1 MARKEWELLFNLSA
15 KQSSNFSATFK
26 AAQAALVETQN
37 RIQQL
42 NKLQSDISAYQKQ
55 QQAVDATR
63 QRLSVL
69 QQQYDNIQKEIQET
83 EGYSSALENK
93 LISKQAQIDKTTVSL
108 NTYEQRLTATG
119 NTLREAGVDTTQLT
133 VETTRLET
141 EVDKLKERQ
150 IDLKKTMDEAG
161 DGAKSFGEK
170 SVEALDAVESAL
182 ATAGIAKGLNE
193 IKDAYMDC
201 INTAGDFEASMS
213 NVEALSGATGE
224 ELEAL
229 SDKAKEM
236 GATTKFTAGE
246 SADALSYMA
255 LAGWNTQ
262 SMLEGI
268 SPVLNLAAAANMDLA
283 QASDIV
289 TDYLTAFGLKA
300 SDTTH
305 FVDVMAYAM
314 AHSNTDVIQ
323 LGEAYKACASTAT
336 SLGYSVEETT
346 AVLATMANAGV
357 KGGEAG
363 TALNAIFTRLATNT
377 KKCGDELAN
386 YGVNIYD
393 AQGNM
398 QSLSSILTGIAG
410 VWGDLTDQEQANLAK
425 TIAGTN
431 QYSKLQTI
439 MAGCS
444 EAAAEGGQSFSDY
457 TEALNNCAGSADKMA
472 GTMLDNMNGRLVL
485 MQSAADGLKIA
496 IGEDLTP
503 AMSGLYD
510 VGAQVLGWMQGF
522 VEEHPGV
529 VKEIAAGT
537 VALGG
542 FLGVM
547 TAASAAIKIGSAAM
561 GLFSASLGVT
571 APVLAGVVIAGT
583 ALAAVIGGIS
593 GAADD
598 GVPHVRELTSAAR
611 DMGSSMD
618 EVSDTYHSTLSNME
632 ATASVADQ
640 YISKLEAIEAATNG
654 NTAGNAEYHD
664 TLARL
669 SALVP
674 SLADDIDLETDSI
687 KGGTEALRQHA
698 NAYADDVKAQARQEY
713 LNGIYEQYNDV
724 LVESAA
730 NEAKLA
736 AAQAKVEKSNAGMD
750 ATYSKLLSTLGMTD
764 EQFKSTYGTVQDI
777 PWRSMGEDVQQLRS
791 EYMGYS
797 EDLATAR
804 HEVENYTEAVE
815 QDQEAIDAAE
825 AEYQEA
831 KDAVDSLNAA
841 QQDAAASAND
851 VAAQEQAVTDVINNA
866 EAEIQELVS
875 AYTDAYN
882 AAYDSITKQYD
893 LWDTAEKVV
902 ATSASSINSALESQI
917 TYWDNYNQNLEK
929 LNERAA
935 DIDGLS
941 DVIASFAD
949 GSKDSVN
956 AIAGMAAASDSDL
969 AKMVENYRSL
979 QEAQKTTSESMADL
993 ETGMSNAMDEIAQNV
1008 ADSVADMDLGDEAL
1022 KSAQATVQGFI
1033 DGAENMTPLV
1043 KEAYERVAST
1053 ASAALA
1059 GANKRYNIDQKSSN
1073 IPGYAVG
1080 TESAAPGLAIVGE
1093 NGPEL
1098 VYFNGGETVLTTP
1111 ETRSVLNDTRKL
1123 SPFGEEQTSTFSVV
1137 QLLKDA
1143 TRISDAVRNEI
1154 GEYTSFQKKDE
1165 FISSALEASSI
1176 SNEVNRY
1183 LALADKSYGI
1193 ESILR
1198 LSATHESTDES
1209 HVLDTLRQTENE
1221 SYNSLIRKASELTYF
1236 NGSESKIEQEDIFSN
1251 KKESELEKVSLF
1263 AKELSEINRSKE
1275 SATSVS
1281 DYFTDSASF
1290 YTDEKRSAY
1299 GNIHSSSLDAARYL
1313 TQAFSERNSEILN
1326 VRRLLDEEY
1335 SVSASQSSSSRYVSA
1350 NERTENSF
1358 LTAEAISDFSNEY
1371 RNLDSR
1377 NQTSAEKEMLSTEDV
1392 SDLEKILFFDK
1403 ELSEVT
1409 RQRDELEKVSDLERV
1424 READLESSGAM
1435 LVGQRGPELIRFS
1448 GGEKVLTASETR
1460 SALEKVERAERLL
1473 QTEKFIRNLPAYATG
1488 TASASR
1494 GIAVVGE
1501 EGQELVYSDDIP
1513 TTDLEI
1519 NAVSSSTPDESA
1531 DFLSTVELDNAE
1543 FHENSSSSS
1552 TEKYSAVQNGFVE
1565 RNALAKTIQS
1575 ITENGFVKQSIE
1587 PLEKFA
1593 MTVAPIISEIQPETI
1608 ALMEAAPKLL
1618 LEYQSAKQVSDMP
1631 MAEASL
1637 GAANQLPPIYGENSI
1652 DFVAI
1657 QKAMRAAYSSGSD
1670 VGSVATPAQLPESES
1685 SGSPSVSS
1693 VAPITIAPVYN
1704 IYGMRDTDELRSV
1717 LNAQND
1723 DLREAVL
1730 EIVNDNDTDNFRRGY
1745 A

>member
-1 MARKEWELLFNLSA
+1 MATPKVWELMFNLNA
-15 KQSSNFSATFK
+15 KQNSSFSSTFK
-26 AAQAALVETQN
+26 AAQSALVETQGK
-37 RIQQL
+37 IQQL
-42 NKLQSDISAYQKQ
+42 NKVQSDISAYQKQ

-93 LISKQAQIDKTTVSL
+93 LLSKQAQIDKTTASL
-108 NTYEQRLTATG
+108 NTYEQRLAATG
-119 NTLREAGVDTTQLT
+119 NALHEAGVDTTQLT
-133 VETTRLET
+133 AETTRLET
-141 EVDKLKERQ
+141 EVDKLKDQ
-150 IDLKKTMDEAG
+150 QVDLKKTMDEAG
-161 DGAKSFGEK
+161 EGAKGFGEK
-170 SVEALDAVESAL
+170 SVEALDAVESVL
-182 ATAGIAKGLNE
+182 ATAGIAKALGE

-213 NVEALSGATGE
+213 NVEALSGASGD
-224 ELEAL
+224 ELEAM

-255 LAGWNTQ
+255 LAGWDTQ

-393 AQGNM
+393 AHGNM
-398 QSLSSILTGIAG
+398 QSLSSILTGMAG
-410 VWGDLTDQEQANLAK
+410 IWDTLTDQEQANLAK
-425 TIAGTN
+425 VIAGTN

-444 EAAAEGGQSFSDY
+444 EAAAEGGQSFADY
-457 TEALNNCAGSADKMA
+457 TAALNDCAGSADKMA
-472 GTMLDNMNGRLVL
+472 GTMLDNMNGRLTL

-503 AMSGLYD
+503 TMSGLYD

-522 VEEHPGV
+522 VEENPGV
-529 VKEIAAGT
+529 VKGIAAGT

-542 FLGVM
+542 LLGVM

-777 PWRSMGEDVQQLRS
+777 PWRSMGEDVQQLRT

-815 QDQEAIDAAE
+815 KDQEAINAAE
-825 AEYQEA
+825 SEYQEA
-831 KDAVDSLNAA
+831 IAAVDALNAS
-841 QQDAAASAND
+841 QQSASDSADD
-851 VAAQEQAVTDVINNA
+851 VAAQQQNVANA
-866 EAEIQELVS
+866 ISDAELKIQDIIA
-875 AYTDAYN
+875 AYKDAYDE
-882 AAYDSITKQYD
+882 AYGSISGQYA
-893 LWDTAEKVV
+893 LWDSAEKVV
-902 ATSASSINSALESQI
+902 STSAASINNALQSQI

-949 GSKDSVN
+949 GSKESVN
-956 AIAGMAAASDSDL
+956 AIAGMASASDADL
-969 AKMVENYRSL
+969 AKMVENYAAL
-979 QEAQKTTSESMADL
+979 KEAQDTTSESIADL
-993 ETGMSNAMDEIAQNV
+993 KTGMSNSMDEIAKTV
-1008 ADSVADMDLGDEAL
+1008 ADTVSEMDMSDEAT
-1022 KSAQATVQGFI
+1022 KSAKETIQGFI
-1033 DGAENMTPLV
+1033 DGASSMMPRV
-1043 KEAYERVAST
+1043 QEAYAKIASAAST
-1053 ASAALA
+1053 ALA
-1059 GANKRYNIDQKSSN
+1059 GSNERYNVN
-1073 IPGYAVG
+1073 HRIPGYAVG
-1080 TESAAPGLAIVGE
+1080 TEDAAPGFALVGE
-1093 NGPEL
+1093 HGPEL
-1098 VYFNGGETVLTTP
+1098 VYFNGGE
-1111 ETRSVLNDTRKL
+1111 S
-1123 SPFGEEQTSTFSVV
+1123 
-1137 QLLKDA
+1137 
-1143 TRISDAVRNEI
+1143 
-1154 GEYTSFQKKDE
+1154 
-1165 FISSALEASSI
+1165 
-1176 SNEVNRY
+1176 
-1183 LALADKSYGI
+1183 
-1193 ESILR
+1193 
-1198 LSATHESTDES
+1198 
-1209 HVLDTLRQTENE
+1209 
-1221 SYNSLIRKASELTYF
+1221 
-1236 NGSESKIEQEDIFSN
+1236 
-1251 KKESELEKVSLF
+1251 
-1263 AKELSEINRSKE
+1263 
-1275 SATSVS
+1275 
-1281 DYFTDSASF
+1281 
-1290 YTDEKRSAY
+1290 
-1299 GNIHSSSLDAARYL
+1299 
-1313 TQAFSERNSEILN
+1313 
-1326 VRRLLDEEY
+1326 
-1335 SVSASQSSSSRYVSA
+1335 
-1350 NERTENSF
+1350 
-1358 LTAEAISDFSNEY
+1358 
-1371 RNLDSR
+1371 
-1377 NQTSAEKEMLSTEDV
+1377 
-1392 SDLEKILFFDK
+1392 
-1403 ELSEVT
+1403 
-1409 RQRDELEKVSDLERV
+1409 
-1424 READLESSGAM
+1424 
-1435 LVGQRGPELIRFS
+1435 
-1448 GGEKVLTASETR
+1448 VLTASETR
-1460 SALEKVERAERLL
+1460 REME
-1473 QTEKFIRNLPAYATG
+1473 
-1488 TASASR
+1488 SASVTPMS
-1494 GIAVVGE
+1494 A
-1501 EGQELVYSDDIP
+1501 ELP
-1513 TTDLEI
+1513 
-1519 NAVSSSTPDESA
+1519 
-1531 DFLSTVELDNAE
+1531 
-1543 FHENSSSSS
+1543 
-1552 TEKYSAVQNGFVE
+1552 
-1565 RNALAKTIQS
+1565 
-1575 ITENGFVKQSIE
+1575 
-1587 PLEKFA
+1587 
-1593 MTVAPIISEIQPETI
+1593 
-1608 ALMEAAPKLL
+1608 
-1618 LEYQSAKQVSDMP
+1618 
-1631 MAEASL
+1631 
-1637 GAANQLPPIYGENSI
+1637 
-1652 DFVAI
+1652 
-1657 QKAMRAAYSSGSD
+1657 
-1670 VGSVATPAQLPESES
+1670 ES
-1685 SGSPSVSS
+1685 SGSSS
-1693 VAPITIAPVYN
+1693 ARSTVPISLSPVYH
-1704 IYGMRDTDELRSV
+1704 ISGISDTAELQNV

-1723 DLREAVL
+1723 SLRELVL
-1730 EIVNDNDTDNFRRGY
+1730 EIVKDAEDDDFRGRY

>member
-15 KQSSNFSATFK
+15 KQNSNFSSTFK
-26 AAQAALVETQN
+26 AAQSALVETQN

-42 NKLQSDISAYQKQ
+42 NKVQSDITAYQKQ
-55 QQAVDATR
+55 QQAVDSTK
-63 QRLSVL
+63 QRLAVL

-93 LISKQAQIDKTTVSL
+93 LISKQAQIDKTTTSL
-108 NTYEQRLTATG
+108 HTYEQRLATTG

-133 VETTRLET
+133 AETTRLET
-141 EVDKLKERQ
+141 EVDKLKDQ
-150 IDLKKTMDEAG
+150 QVDLKKTMDEAG
-161 DGAKSFGEK
+161 EGAKGFGEK
-170 SVEALDAVESAL
+170 SVEALDAVESVL
-182 ATAGIAKGLNE
+182 ATAGIAKALGE

-213 NVEALSGATGE
+213 NVEALSGASGD

-305 FVDVMAYAM
+305 FVNVMAYAM

-377 KKCGDELAN
+377 KKCGDELAA

-444 EAAAEGGQSFSDY
+444 EAAAEGEQSFSDY

-503 AMSGLYD
+503 TMSGLYD

-522 VEEHPGV
+522 VEENPGV
-529 VKEIAAGT
+529 VKGIAAGT
-537 VALGG
+537 VTLGG
-542 FLGVM
+542 LAGAI
-547 TAASAAIKIGSAAM
+547 TAVNAALKLSKVLAPT
-561 GLFSASLGVT
+561 LTTVV
-571 APVLAGVVIAGT
+571 PVLGT
-583 ALAAVIGGIS
+583 AALAAGGV
-593 GAADD
+593 AAVVALLSSAANDT
-598 GVPHVRELTSAAR
+598 VPSVQELTTAAQN
-611 DMGSSMD
+611 MGSAMKEAGTD
-618 EVSDTYHSTLSNME
+618 YDTTLSSME

-640 YISKLEAIEAATNG
+640 YIGKLEAIEAATGG
-654 NTAGNAEYHD
+654 NTAGNTEYHD

-687 KGGTEALRQHA
+687 KGGTEALRQHTD
-698 NAYADDVKAQARQEY
+698 AYVADAKAQARQDY
-713 LNGIYEQYNDV
+713 LNTLYEKYRDV
-724 LVESAA
+724 LSESAE
-730 NEAKLA
+730 NEVKLNAAK
-736 AAQAKVEKSNAGMD
+736 AKVEKSNAGMVTSYD
-750 ATYSKLLSTLGMTD
+750 KLLATLGMTD
-764 EQFKSTYGTVQDI
+764 ERFKLTYGTVQDF
-777 PWRSMGEDVQQLRS
+777 PWRTMSEDVQQLRT

-797 EDLATAR
+797 DDLVTAR
-804 HEVENYTEAVE
+804 REVENYTEAVE

-841 QQDAAASAND
+841 QQDAANSAND

-917 TYWDNYNQNLEK
+917 TYWDNYNQNLES
-929 LNERAA
+929 LTERAA

-1008 ADSVADMDLGDEAL
+1008 ADSVADMDLNDEAM
-1022 KSAQATVQGFI
+1022 KSAQSTVQGFI
-1033 DGAENMTPLV
+1033 DGAEGMMPRV
-1043 KEAYERVAST
+1043 KEAYEKVANA
-1053 ASAALA
+1053 ASDALA
-1059 GANKRYNIDQKSSN
+1059 GANKRYNIDQKNGN

-1080 TESAAPGLAIVGE
+1080 TESAAPGFAIVGE

-1098 VYFNGGETVLTTP
+1098 VYFNGGETVLTAPETRAAFNEARQLEQITSTNAIDLSAVRDAIREEQEAQTLREEYNRYVETVNGGNSVYFNGG
-1111 ETRSVLNDTRKL
+1111 ETRSVT
-1123 SPFGEEQTSTFSVV
+1123 EV
-1137 QLLKDA
+1137 QLPGGSA
-1143 TRISDAVRNEI
+1143 SGGSNT
-1154 GEYTSFQKKDE
+1154 
-1165 FISSALEASSI
+1165 SSAAPI
-1176 SNEVNRY
+1176 
-1183 LALADKSYGI
+1183 
-1193 ESILR
+1193 
-1198 LSATHESTDES
+1198 
-1209 HVLDTLRQTENE
+1209 
-1221 SYNSLIRKASELTYF
+1221 
-1236 NGSESKIEQEDIFSN
+1236 
-1251 KKESELEKVSLF
+1251 
-1263 AKELSEINRSKE
+1263 
-1275 SATSVS
+1275 
-1281 DYFTDSASF
+1281 
-1290 YTDEKRSAY
+1290 
-1299 GNIHSSSLDAARYL
+1299 
-1313 TQAFSERNSEILN
+1313 
-1326 VRRLLDEEY
+1326 
-1335 SVSASQSSSSRYVSA
+1335 
-1350 NERTENSF
+1350 
-1358 LTAEAISDFSNEY
+1358 
-1371 RNLDSR
+1371 
-1377 NQTSAEKEMLSTEDV
+1377 
-1392 SDLEKILFFDK
+1392 
-1403 ELSEVT
+1403 
-1409 RQRDELEKVSDLERV
+1409 
-1424 READLESSGAM
+1424 
-1435 LVGQRGPELIRFS
+1435 
-1448 GGEKVLTASETR
+1448 
-1460 SALEKVERAERLL
+1460 
-1473 QTEKFIRNLPAYATG
+1473 
-1488 TASASR
+1488 
-1494 GIAVVGE
+1494 
-1501 EGQELVYSDDIP
+1501 
-1513 TTDLEI
+1513 
-1519 NAVSSSTPDESA
+1519 
-1531 DFLSTVELDNAE
+1531 
-1543 FHENSSSSS
+1543 
-1552 TEKYSAVQNGFVE
+1552 
-1565 RNALAKTIQS
+1565 
-1575 ITENGFVKQSIE
+1575 
-1587 PLEKFA
+1587 
-1593 MTVAPIISEIQPETI
+1593 TVAP
-1608 ALMEAAPKLL
+1608 
-1618 LEYQSAKQVSDMP
+1618 
-1631 MAEASL
+1631 
-1637 GAANQLPPIYGENSI
+1637 
-1652 DFVAI
+1652 
-1657 QKAMRAAYSSGSD
+1657 
-1670 VGSVATPAQLPESES
+1670 
-1685 SGSPSVSS
+1685 
-1693 VAPITIAPVYN
+1693 VYH
-1704 IYGMRDTDELRSV
+1704 IYGMQDTDELRSV

-1730 EIVNDNDTDNFRRGY
+1730 EIVSDNDTDNFRRGY

>member
-15 KQSSNFSATFK
+15 KQNSNFSSTFK
-26 AAQAALVETQN
+26 AAQSALVETQN

-42 NKLQSDISAYQKQ
+42 NKVQSDITAYQKQ
-55 QQAVDATR
+55 QQAVDSTK
-63 QRLSVL
+63 QRLAVL

-93 LISKQAQIDKTTVSL
+93 LISKQAQIDKTTTSL
-108 NTYEQRLTATG
+108 HTYEQRLAATG

-133 VETTRLET
+133 AETTRLET
-141 EVDKLKERQ
+141 EVDKLKDQ
-150 IDLKKTMDEAG
+150 QVDLKKTMDEAG
-161 DGAKSFGEK
+161 EGAKGFGEK
-170 SVEALDAVESAL
+170 SVEALDTVESVL
-182 ATAGIAKGLNE
+182 ATAGIAKALDE

-213 NVEALSGATGE
+213 NVEALSGASGD
-224 ELEAL
+224 ELESL

-457 TEALNNCAGSADKMA
+457 TAALNNCAGSADKMA

-503 AMSGLYD
+503 TLSKLYD
-510 VGAQVLGWMQGF
+510 VGAKVLGWMQGF

-529 VKEIAAGT
+529 VKAVAAGT

-583 ALAAVIGGIS
+583 ALTAVIGGIS

-736 AAQAKVEKSNAGMD
+736 AAQAKVEKANAGMD
-750 ATYSKLLSTLGMTD
+750 TTYSKLLSTLGMTD

-777 PWRSMGEDVQQLRS
+777 PWRSMGEDVQQLRT

-797 EDLATAR
+797 EDLATAQ

-815 QDQEAIDAAE
+815 KDQEAIDAAE

-841 QQDAAASAND
+841 QQDAANSAND
-851 VAAQEQAVTDVINNA
+851 VAAQEQAVTDVINSA

-875 AYTDAYN
+875 AYMDAYN
-882 AAYDSITKQYD
+882 AAYDSISKQYD

-917 TYWDNYNQNLEK
+917 TYWDNYNQNLES
-929 LNERAA
+929 LTERAA

-979 QEAQKTTSESMADL
+979 QEAQKNTSESMADL

-1008 ADSVADMDLGDEAL
+1008 ADSVADMDLNDEAM
-1022 KSAQATVQGFI
+1022 KSAQSTVQGFI
-1033 DGAENMTPLV
+1033 DGAEGMMPRV
-1043 KEAYERVAST
+1043 KEAYEKVANA
-1053 ASAALA
+1053 ASDALA
-1059 GANKRYNIDQKSSN
+1059 GANKRYNIDQKNGN

-1080 TESAAPGLAIVGE
+1080 TESATPGFAIVGE

-1098 VYFNGGETVLTTP
+1098 VYFNGGETVLTAPETRAAFNEARQLEQITSTNAIDLSAVRDAIREEQEAQTLREEYNRYVETVTGGNSVYFNGG
-1111 ETRSVLNDTRKL
+1111 ETRSVA
-1123 SPFGEEQTSTFSVV
+1123 EV
-1137 QLLKDA
+1137 QLPGGSA
-1143 TRISDAVRNEI
+1143 SDGSNA
-1154 GEYTSFQKKDE
+1154 
-1165 FISSALEASSI
+1165 SSAAPI
-1176 SNEVNRY
+1176 
-1183 LALADKSYGI
+1183 
-1193 ESILR
+1193 
-1198 LSATHESTDES
+1198 
-1209 HVLDTLRQTENE
+1209 
-1221 SYNSLIRKASELTYF
+1221 
-1236 NGSESKIEQEDIFSN
+1236 
-1251 KKESELEKVSLF
+1251 
-1263 AKELSEINRSKE
+1263 
-1275 SATSVS
+1275 
-1281 DYFTDSASF
+1281 
-1290 YTDEKRSAY
+1290 
-1299 GNIHSSSLDAARYL
+1299 
-1313 TQAFSERNSEILN
+1313 
-1326 VRRLLDEEY
+1326 
-1335 SVSASQSSSSRYVSA
+1335 
-1350 NERTENSF
+1350 
-1358 LTAEAISDFSNEY
+1358 
-1371 RNLDSR
+1371 
-1377 NQTSAEKEMLSTEDV
+1377 
-1392 SDLEKILFFDK
+1392 
-1403 ELSEVT
+1403 
-1409 RQRDELEKVSDLERV
+1409 
-1424 READLESSGAM
+1424 
-1435 LVGQRGPELIRFS
+1435 
-1448 GGEKVLTASETR
+1448 
-1460 SALEKVERAERLL
+1460 
-1473 QTEKFIRNLPAYATG
+1473 
-1488 TASASR
+1488 
-1494 GIAVVGE
+1494 
-1501 EGQELVYSDDIP
+1501 
-1513 TTDLEI
+1513 
-1519 NAVSSSTPDESA
+1519 
-1531 DFLSTVELDNAE
+1531 
-1543 FHENSSSSS
+1543 
-1552 TEKYSAVQNGFVE
+1552 
-1565 RNALAKTIQS
+1565 
-1575 ITENGFVKQSIE
+1575 
-1587 PLEKFA
+1587 
-1593 MTVAPIISEIQPETI
+1593 TVAP
-1608 ALMEAAPKLL
+1608 
-1618 LEYQSAKQVSDMP
+1618 
-1631 MAEASL
+1631 
-1637 GAANQLPPIYGENSI
+1637 
-1652 DFVAI
+1652 
-1657 QKAMRAAYSSGSD
+1657 
-1670 VGSVATPAQLPESES
+1670 
-1685 SGSPSVSS
+1685 
-1693 VAPITIAPVYN
+1693 VYH